1 MNIWDA
7 YEVIGNSSIDYNTYL
22 ALMGEENE

>member
-7 YEVIGNSSIDYNTYL
+7 YEVIGNSAIDYNTYL